1 MKKQIFFT
9 VLFFLAA
16 LPAGAQLY
24 QPGEVLDYRAS
35 YKAKFFPNTEVGS
48 VRVTTVEEEY
58 EGEPM
63 YASCTRQNA
72 PRLPLGNERGR
83 QIYDSGRSRG
93 VEDTPFRKRYPRR
106 QLPVLEQLRVRL
118 ARNDGTHPVAGTPH
132 GARYNQNDVAHPA
145 QHGPVSLYFHLRS
158 IDRQRSRKEKR
169 RCSKCSSK
177 IRSAICG
184 TAFWGVKPRKS
195 AVWVRS
201 AP

>member
-63 YASCTRQNA
+63 YRIVAHGKTLPAFRWVMNVDDKYTILVDREELKTR
-72 PRLPLGNERGR
+72 RFESD
-83 QIYDSGRSRG
+83 I
-93 VEDTPFRKRYPRR
+93 
-106 QLPVLEQLRVRL
+106 RVRL

-145 QHGPVSLYFHLRS
+145 QHGPRVALFPPAEHRP
-158 IDRQRSRKEKR
+158 
-169 RCSKCSSK
+169 
-177 IRSAICG
+177 G
-184 TAFWGVKPRKS
+184 N
-195 AVWVRS
+195 
-201 AP
+201 APGR